1 MSECVRL
8 RDPPGGS
15 IRDACVEYLA
25 GSNQIVESSHDL
37 VDGRDLIPDMDPI
50 QVDVVGL
57 QPFETRLHGLHHTL
71 ALVARGVRVCAWKS
85 VGVFRS
91 EHDAL
96 AMPFHKIAEK
106 RFAGPIR
113 VDIGSVDEI
122 AAGV

>member
-1 MSECVRL
+1 
-8 RDPPGGS
+8 
-15 IRDACVEYLA
+15 
-25 GSNQIVESSHDL
+25 
-37 VDGRDLIPDMDPI
+37 MDPI

-57 QPFETRLHGLHHTL
+57 QPFETRLHGLHHIL

-96 AMPFHKIAEK
+96 AMPFHEIAEK

-122 AAGV
+122 AAGVAEGVVYLPCLLLGRTPTPVVTEA